1 MSVQQLDTSSPQEPQ
16 EPQEAQVG
24 ARVRGPRSTYLRIGF
39 ILPALVLLVA
49 LAWAVAPGLF
59 VSVGPTETV
68 GPALQA
74 PNGAHWFGTDS
85 TGRDLYARVVYGAS
99 QSITASLIAVAVGLI
114 AGSLIG
120 ITAGAVGG
128 KLDEV
133 LMRLIDVLL
142 AIPTLLLSLSV
153 VILLGFG
160 TGNAAIAVGVTSV
173 AVFARLSRSQ
183 VVSVRTSEYIEAAYG
198 SGGTFFS
205 VLGRHILPNSLT
217 PVIALAALQL
227 GSAILQI
234 STLGFLGYGA
244 PPPTPE
250 WGLLIAEGR
259 NYVATAWWL
268 TVLPGLVVVLVV
280 LASNRLSTLIGQGGK
295 A

>member
-1 MSVQQLDTSSPQEPQ
+1 MTAIDVSAARAVPPS
-16 EPQEAQVG
+16 G
-24 ARVRGPRSTYLRIGF
+24 ARAWSWRTLRRPG
-39 ILPALVLLVA
+39 ILVPALVLLIA

-59 VSVGPTETV
+59 TSVNPTASV

-74 PNGAHWFGTDS
+74 PSSEHWFGTDA
-85 TGRDLYARVVYGAS
+85 TGRDLYARVIYGAS
-99 QSITASLIAVAVGLI
+99 QSISAALIAVLVGLV

-128 KLDEV
+128 WVDET
-133 LMRLIDVLL
+133 LMRVVDVLL
-142 AIPTLLLSLSV
+142 AIPTLLLSLSI

-160 TGNAAIAVGVTSV
+160 TANAAIAVGATSI

-183 VVSVRTSEYIEAAYG
+183 VVSVRASEFVEAAYG
-198 SGGTFFS
+198 SGGTFFG
-205 VLGRHILPNSLT
+205 VLWRHILPNSLT
-217 PVIALAALQL
+217 AVIALAALQL

-259 NYVATAWWL
+259 NYLATSWWL
-268 TVLPGLVVVLVV
+268 TVLPGIVVVFVV
-280 LASNRLSTLIGQGGK
+280 LASNRLSRAISDGGN